1 MTFSQVTIK
10 FLVDFQEDYILRLT
24 TTDGTSNT
32 VHSWTWVNTRSAP
45 FEVTEGSFTI
55 NLGETSSINFE
66 SAFDLDYPTGYVTTH
81 QNINEVLIQ
90 SETEGEDFIGI
101 LLIGENGQIGAKGV
115 DFDVIFEN
123 FEEPIDISNVQFA
136 LVRSPHYVNT
146 PFNFQ
151 STTSATINLF
161 VWNGLLSA
169 VPSEP
174 TYTLTKVRPSSDYEE
189 FNTDLSNL
197 VAEQL
202 DGLPNLVLTN
212 PTNII
217 DSDDNGVKWFKW
229 VASYND
235 PDETIPDIEDTL
247 IATEG
252 FGYYNEGVNPTKP
265 SDNVLTNC
273 KFRKVSRDG
282 FILLPYF
289 NNGTITDIDI
299 VSSSGQ
305 ITANQVITSL
315 DDSNTAVQYLSVDVS
330 QATTDTFITV
340 TFNPGGQTV
349 NYQIEDECRYTPL
362 QVVFKNKYGVY
373 ECMTL
378 FKKSNNTLNVTND
391 DFTNAYISAGSYST
405 ISHQKQRINI
415 QGTETISV
423 QSGYISEQENE
434 LYKEALL
441 SDKIFFYVDGEFV
454 PVNIKSSS
462 LEFKTRVNDRLVNYQ
477 IEFEYAYNIIQ
488 NV

>member
-1 MTFSQVTIK
+1 MANSVIEIEFLRDFIVGDNLWITIDDNGSS
-10 FLVDFQEDYILRLT
+10 VGGQWSWVASRL
-24 TTDGTSNT
+24 G
-32 VHSWTWVNTRSAP
+32 A
-45 FEVTEGSFTI
+45 FEVTTGTPTGTTGEISATDFETAFNLDLPGYTLVQSTNTLTITAPTSGITFLGAKAGTGGTGQSGYANFTI
-55 NLGETSSINFE
+55 T
-66 SAFDLDYPTGYVTTH
+66 
-81 QNINEVLIQ
+81 NE
-90 SETEGEDFIGI
+90 
-101 LLIGENGQIGAKGV
+101 
-115 DFDVIFEN
+115 
-123 FEEPIDISNVQFA
+123 EEVIDITNVQFA

-146 PFNFQ
+146 PFNFE

-169 VPSEP
+169 VPSQP
-174 TYTLTKVRPSSDYEE
+174 TYTLTKVRPTVNYAE
-189 FNTDLSNL
+189 FNTDLANL
-197 VAEQL
+197 VKEKL

-217 DSDDNGVKWFKW
+217 DSDDDGVKWFKW
-229 VASYND
+229 VASYTD
-235 PDETIPDIEDTL
+235 PQETIPDIEDTL

-252 FGYYNEGVNPTKP
+252 FGYYLEGVNPTKP
-265 SDNVLTNC
+265 SDNVLTNGEL
-273 KFRKVSRDG
+273 RKVSRDG
-282 FILLPYF
+282 FILLPFF

-299 VSSSGQ
+299 VSSGGQ
-305 ITANQVITSL
+305 INANQVITAS
-315 DDSNTAVQYLSVDVS
+315 DDSNKAVQYLSVDVS
-330 QATTDTFITV
+330 QATTDTSIAV
-340 TFNPGGQTV
+340 TFNPLGNTV

-378 FKKSNNTLNVTND
+378 FKKSNNTLNVESD

-405 ISHQKQRINI
+405 MSHQRQRINI
-415 QGTETISV
+415 QGTETVSV

-462 LEFKTRVNDRLVNYQ
+462 LEFKTRINDRLVNYQ
-477 IEFEYAYNIIQ
+477 IEFEYAFNIIQ